1 MSYVLI
7 FVMYFHEGGRSI
19 LEFNTYDTLG
29 RCEAAEKAAEQA
41 VKDMRSNKNVAYWCI
56 PKPA

>member
-7 FVMYFHEGGRSI
+7 FVMFFNGGEKSI
-19 LEFNTYDTLG
+19 LEFHTYETLK

-41 VKDMRSNKNVAYWCI
+41 MKDMSDKRFGYWCA
-56 PKPA
+56 PKPD

>member
-7 FVMYFHEGGRSI
+7 FVMYFHEGEKSI

-41 VKDMRSNKNVAYWCI
+41 MKDMRTKKFGYWCA
-56 PKPA
+56 PKPD